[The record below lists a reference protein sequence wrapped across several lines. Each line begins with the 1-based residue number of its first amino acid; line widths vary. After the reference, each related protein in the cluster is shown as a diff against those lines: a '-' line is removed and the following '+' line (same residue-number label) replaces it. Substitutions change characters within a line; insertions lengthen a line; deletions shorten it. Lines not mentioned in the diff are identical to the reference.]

1 MNREI
6 MEILIGKY
14 IDSEITPA
22 EQRLLDKELQ
32 VNQEARQTLHQ
43 YKQLHDQVRAAMN
56 SEINEHG
63 KSCREIFDKAW
74 EQRTVRRRRLIKG
87 WGGLVRFTAGMAAGL
102 ALGLSGYFLL
112 PKTLNNETVVK
123 PTELVAENTP
133 PKPPAEVKPI
143 IHRKATRPRVLR
155 NVDWYNFTDDAG
167 DQWWVQG
174 VRENAVSPA
183 VYHGDL

>member
-1 MNREI
+1 

-22 EQRLLDKELQ
+22 EQRLLDKELK
-32 VNQEARQTLHQ
+32 VSHEAQQTLHQ
-43 YKQLHDQVRAAMN
+43 YKELHEQVQAAMN
-56 SEINEHG
+56 SEINERG

-74 EQRTVRRRRLIKG
+74 EQRTARRRRG
-87 WGGLVRFTAGMAAGL
+87 PRRWGSLVRFGLGLAAGL
-102 ALGLSGYFLL
+102 ALGLSSYFLL
-112 PKTLNNETVVK
+112 PRDNSKEMGIK
-123 PTELVAENTP
+123 PTKLVAENITP
-133 PKPPAEVKPI
+133 KLAAEIKPL
-143 IHRKATRPRVLR
+143 IHRKATRPKVLR